1 MCAKLEKCYDN
12 AVLLCYNNLSNNKG
26 AKQHVFWKFYYQ
38 YGGNAA
44 GSIIG
49 YYITRTGSW
58 LCGILPGDNTAKAAG
73 RLTLNPLA
81 HLDPIGALM
90 MLIAG
95 FGWAKPV
102 PVNPFF
108 FKGNRTTGMMLVSLA
123 GPLVNLIVAYIAY
136 AVYVAGQ
143 GFYTVPFMNQFLNYC
158 IILNVFL
165 AVFNLIPI
173 PPLDG
178 SKILA
183 GFLPKQTAFKF
194 LTTMERYG
202 FVILMVLILFNITDM
217 IIQPIAYGILKFY
230 GWMLN
235 LIF

>member
-1 MCAKLEKCYDN
+1 MFFGSSITSMAATLL
-12 AVLLCYNNLSNNKG
+12 AVLLAITLHEL
-26 AKQHVFWKFYYQ
+26 AH
-38 YGGNAA
+38 
-44 GSIIG
+44 G
-49 YYITRTGSW
+49 YVAYC
-58 LCGILPGDNTAKAAG
+58 LGDNTAKAAG

-136 AVYVAGQ
+136 VVYVAGQ
-143 GFYTVPFMNQFLNYC
+143 GFYTVPFLNQFLNYC

-217 IIQPIAYGILKFY
+217 IIQPIAYGILNFY

>member
-1 MCAKLEKCYDN
+1 MFFGSSVTSMAATLL
-12 AVLLCYNNLSNNKG
+12 AVLLAITLHEL
-26 AKQHVFWKFYYQ
+26 AH
-38 YGGNAA
+38 
-44 GSIIG
+44 G
-49 YYITRTGSW
+49 YVAYC
-58 LCGILPGDNTAKAAG
+58 LGDNTAKAAG

-90 MLIAG
+90 MFIAG

-136 AVYVAGQ
+136 LIFVLGN
-143 GFYTVPFMNQFLNYC
+143 GFFDNAFMNLFLRTC
-158 IILNVFL
+158 VTLNIYL

-194 LTTMERYG
+194 LSTMEQYG
-202 FVILMVLILFNITDM
+202 FLILMVLILLNITDL
-217 IIQPIAYGILKFY
+217 IINPIYSGIIEFY
-230 GWMLN
+230 TWILN

>member
-1 MCAKLEKCYDN
+1 MFFGSSLTSMAATLL
-12 AVLLCYNNLSNNKG
+12 AVLLAITLHELAHGY
-26 AKQHVFWKFYYQ
+26 
-38 YGGNAA
+38 AA
-44 GSIIG
+44 
-49 YYITRTGSW
+49 YC
-58 LCGILPGDNTAKAAG
+58 LGDNTAKAAG
-73 RLTLNPLA
+73 RLTLNPIS

-123 GPLVNLIVAYIAY
+123 GPLTNLIVAYIAY
-136 AVYVAGQ
+136 ALWMALYGVINSVFVY
-143 GFYTVPFMNQFLNYC
+143 QFLSYC
-158 IILNVFL
+158 VILNIYF

-202 FVILMVLILFNITDM
+202 FVILMALILLNVTDL
-217 IIQPIAYGILKFY
+217 IIDPIYTGILNFY
-230 GWMLN
+230 TWILN

>member
-1 MCAKLEKCYDN
+1 MFFGSSITSLAATLL
-12 AVLLCYNNLSNNKG
+12 AVLLAITLHEL
-26 AKQHVFWKFYYQ
+26 AH
-38 YGGNAA
+38 
-44 GSIIG
+44 G
-49 YYITRTGSW
+49 YVAYC
-58 LCGILPGDNTAKAAG
+58 LGDNTAKAAG

-108 FKGNRTTGMMLVSLA
+108 FKGNRITGMMLVSVA

-136 AVYVAGQ
+136 AIYVAGH
-143 GFYTVPFMNQFLNYC
+143 GFYHIPFLYEFLNYC
-158 IILNVFL
+158 IMLNVYL

-194 LTTMERYG
+194 LNTMEQYG
-202 FVILMVLILFNITDM
+202 FLILMVLIILNIIDM
-217 IIQPIAYGILKFY
+217 FINPVANGILTFY
-230 GWMLN
+230 GWILN

>member
-1 MCAKLEKCYDN
+1 MFFGSSITSMAATLL
-12 AVLLCYNNLSNNKG
+12 AVLLAITLHEL
-26 AKQHVFWKFYYQ
+26 AH
-38 YGGNAA
+38 
-44 GSIIG
+44 G
-49 YYITRTGSW
+49 YVAYC
-58 LCGILPGDNTAKAAG
+58 LGDNTAKAAG

-102 PVNPFF
+102 PVHPFF

-136 AVYVAGQ
+136 LIFVLGN
-143 GFYTVPFMNQFLNYC
+143 GFFDNAFMNLFLRTC
-158 IILNVFL
+158 VTLNIYL

-194 LTTMERYG
+194 LSTMEQYG
-202 FVILMVLILFNITDM
+202 FLILMVLILLNITDL
-217 IIQPIAYGILKFY
+217 IINPIYSGIIKFY
-230 GWMLN
+230 TWILN

>member
-1 MCAKLEKCYDN
+1 MFFGSSITSMAATLL
-12 AVLLCYNNLSNNKG
+12 AVLLAITLHEL
-26 AKQHVFWKFYYQ
+26 AH
-38 YGGNAA
+38 
-44 GSIIG
+44 G
-49 YYITRTGSW
+49 YVAYC
-58 LCGILPGDNTAKAAG
+58 LGDNTAKAAG

-81 HLDPIGALM
+81 HLDPIGTLM

-143 GFYTVPFMNQFLNYC
+143 GFYTVPFLNQFLNYC

-217 IIQPIAYGILKFY
+217 IIQPIAYGILNFY

>member
-1 MCAKLEKCYDN
+1 MFFGSSITSMTATLL
-12 AVLLCYNNLSNNKG
+12 AVLLAITLHEL
-26 AKQHVFWKFYYQ
+26 AH
-38 YGGNAA
+38 
-44 GSIIG
+44 G
-49 YYITRTGSW
+49 YVAYC
-58 LCGILPGDNTAKAAG
+58 LGDNTAKAAG

-102 PVNPFF
+102 PINPFF

-143 GFYTVPFMNQFLNYC
+143 GFYTVPFLNQFLNYC

-217 IIQPIAYGILKFY
+217 IIQPIAYGILNFY

>member
-1 MCAKLEKCYDN
+1 MFFGSSITSMAATLL
-12 AVLLCYNNLSNNKG
+12 AVLLAITLHEL
-26 AKQHVFWKFYYQ
+26 AH
-38 YGGNAA
+38 
-44 GSIIG
+44 G
-49 YYITRTGSW
+49 YVAYC
-58 LCGILPGDNTAKAAG
+58 LGDNTAKAAG

-202 FVILMVLILFNITDM
+202 CVILMVLILFNITDM
-217 IIQPIAYGILKFY
+217 IIQPIAYGILNFY

>member
-1 MCAKLEKCYDN
+1 
-12 AVLLCYNNLSNNKG
+12 
-26 AKQHVFWKFYYQ
+26 
-38 YGGNAA
+38 
-44 GSIIG
+44 
-49 YYITRTGSW
+49 
-58 LCGILPGDNTAKAAG
+58 
-73 RLTLNPLA
+73 
-81 HLDPIGALM
+81 
-90 MLIAG
+90 
-95 FGWAKPV
+95 
-102 PVNPFF
+102 
-108 FKGNRTTGMMLVSLA
+108 MLVSLA

-143 GFYTVPFMNQFLNYC
+143 GFYTVPFLNQFLNYC

-217 IIQPIAYGILKFY
+217 IIQPIAYGILNFY

>member
-1 MCAKLEKCYDN
+1 MFFGSSVTSMTATLL
-12 AVLLCYNNLSNNKG
+12 AVLLAITLHEL
-26 AKQHVFWKFYYQ
+26 AH
-38 YGGNAA
+38 
-44 GSIIG
+44 G
-49 YYITRTGSW
+49 YVAYC
-58 LCGILPGDNTAKAAG
+58 LGDNTAKAAG

-143 GFYTVPFMNQFLNYC
+143 GFYTVPFLNQFLNYC

-217 IIQPIAYGILKFY
+217 IIQPIAYGILNFY

>member
-1 MCAKLEKCYDN
+1 MFFGSSITSMAATLL
-12 AVLLCYNNLSNNKG
+12 AVLLAITLHEL
-26 AKQHVFWKFYYQ
+26 AH
-38 YGGNAA
+38 
-44 GSIIG
+44 G
-49 YYITRTGSW
+49 YVAYC
-58 LCGILPGDNTAKAAG
+58 LGDNTAKAAG

-123 GPLVNLIVAYIAY
+123 GPLVNLVVAYIAY

-217 IIQPIAYGILKFY
+217 IIQPIAYGILNFY
-230 GWMLN
+230 GWILN

>member
-1 MCAKLEKCYDN
+1 MFFGSSITSMAATLL
-12 AVLLCYNNLSNNKG
+12 AVLLAITLHEL
-26 AKQHVFWKFYYQ
+26 AH
-38 YGGNAA
+38 
-44 GSIIG
+44 G
-49 YYITRTGSW
+49 YVAYC
-58 LCGILPGDNTAKAAG
+58 LGDNTAKAAG

-136 AVYVAGQ
+136 AIYVAGQ

-217 IIQPIAYGILKFY
+217 IIQPIAYGILNFY

>member
-1 MCAKLEKCYDN
+1 MFFGSSITSMAATLL
-12 AVLLCYNNLSNNKG
+12 AVLLAITLHEL
-26 AKQHVFWKFYYQ
+26 AH
-38 YGGNAA
+38 
-44 GSIIG
+44 G
-49 YYITRTGSW
+49 YVAYC
-58 LCGILPGDNTAKAAG
+58 LGDNTAKAAG

-202 FVILMVLILFNITDM
+202 FVILMMLILFNITDM
-217 IIQPIAYGILKFY
+217 IIQPIAYGILNFY

>member
-1 MCAKLEKCYDN
+1 MFFGSSITSMAATLL
-12 AVLLCYNNLSNNKG
+12 AVLLAITLHEL
-26 AKQHVFWKFYYQ
+26 AH
-38 YGGNAA
+38 
-44 GSIIG
+44 G
-49 YYITRTGSW
+49 YVAYC
-58 LCGILPGDNTAKAAG
+58 LGDNTAKAAG

-143 GFYTVPFMNQFLNYC
+143 GFYTVPFLNQFLNYC

-217 IIQPIAYGILKFY
+217 IIQPIAYGILNFY
-230 GWMLN
+230 GWILN

>member
-1 MCAKLEKCYDN
+1 MFFGSSVTSMAATLL
-12 AVLLCYNNLSNNKG
+12 AVLLAITLHEL
-26 AKQHVFWKFYYQ
+26 AH
-38 YGGNAA
+38 
-44 GSIIG
+44 G
-49 YYITRTGSW
+49 YVAYC
-58 LCGILPGDNTAKAAG
+58 LGDNTAKAAG

-90 MLIAG
+90 MFIAG

-136 AVYVAGQ
+136 LIFVLGN
-143 GFYTVPFMNQFLNYC
+143 GFFDNAFMNLFLRTC
-158 IILNVFL
+158 VTLNIYL

-194 LTTMERYG
+194 LSTMEQYG
-202 FVILMVLILFNITDM
+202 FIILMVLILLNITDL
-217 IIQPIAYGILKFY
+217 IINPIYSGIIKFY
-230 GWMLN
+230 TWILN

>member
-1 MCAKLEKCYDN
+1 MFFGSSVTSMAATLL
-12 AVLLCYNNLSNNKG
+12 AVLLAITLHEL
-26 AKQHVFWKFYYQ
+26 AH
-38 YGGNAA
+38 
-44 GSIIG
+44 G
-49 YYITRTGSW
+49 YVAYC
-58 LCGILPGDNTAKAAG
+58 LGDNTAKAAG

-90 MLIAG
+90 MLVAG

-108 FKGNRTTGMMLVSLA
+108 FKGNRTRGMMLVSLA

-136 AVYVAGQ
+136 MIYVIGN
-143 GFYTVPFMNQFLNYC
+143 GFFQVPFLNIFLNYC
-158 IILNVFL
+158 IILNVYL

-183 GFLPKQTAFKF
+183 GFLPKQTAYQF
-194 LTTMERYG
+194 LNTMERYG
-202 FVILMVLILFNITDM
+202 FLILMVLILLNITDLF
-217 IIQPIAYGILKFY
+217 INPIANAILHFY
-230 GWMLN
+230 GWFLN

>member
-1 MCAKLEKCYDN
+1 MFFGSSVTSMAATLL
-12 AVLLCYNNLSNNKG
+12 AVLLAITLHEL
-26 AKQHVFWKFYYQ
+26 AH
-38 YGGNAA
+38 
-44 GSIIG
+44 G
-49 YYITRTGSW
+49 YVAYC
-58 LCGILPGDNTAKAAG
+58 LGDNTAKAAG

-90 MLIAG
+90 MFIAG

-136 AVYVAGQ
+136 LIFVLGN
-143 GFYTVPFMNQFLNYC
+143 GFFDNAFMNLFLRTC
-158 IILNVFL
+158 VTLNIYL

-194 LTTMERYG
+194 LSTMEQYG
-202 FVILMVLILFNITDM
+202 FLILMALILLDITDL
-217 IIQPIAYGILKFY
+217 IINPIYSGIIKFY
-230 GWMLN
+230 TWILN

>member
-1 MCAKLEKCYDN
+1 MFSRLQSWFNYLTTDPVGFIVYAFYT
-12 AVLLCYNNLSNNKG
+12 AATVLLSLMLHEV
-26 AKQHVFWKFYYQ
+26 AH
-38 YGGNAA
+38 
-44 GSIIG
+44 G
-49 YYITRTGSW
+49 YVALR
-58 LCGILPGDNTAKAAG
+58 CGDPTAKWMG
-73 RLTLNPLA
+73 RLTLDPRK
-81 HLDPIGALM
+81 HLEPIGTVS
-90 MLIAG
+90 MLLLG

-143 GFYTVPFMNQFLNYC
+143 GFYTVPFLNQFLNYC

-217 IIQPIAYGILKFY
+217 IIQPIAYGILNFY

>member
-1 MCAKLEKCYDN
+1 MFFGSSITSMAATLL
-12 AVLLCYNNLSNNKG
+12 AVLLAITLHEL
-26 AKQHVFWKFYYQ
+26 AH
-38 YGGNAA
+38 
-44 GSIIG
+44 G
-49 YYITRTGSW
+49 YVAYC
-58 LCGILPGDNTAKAAG
+58 LGDNTAKAAG

-123 GPLVNLIVAYIAY
+123 GPLVNLVVAYIAY

-143 GFYTVPFMNQFLNYC
+143 GFYTVPFLNQFLNYC

-194 LTTMERYG
+194 LSTMEQYG
-202 FVILMVLILFNITDM
+202 FLILMALILLDITDL
-217 IIQPIAYGILKFY
+217 IINPIYSGIIKFY
-230 GWMLN
+230 TWILN

>member
-1 MCAKLEKCYDN
+1 MFFGSSITSMAATLL
-12 AVLLCYNNLSNNKG
+12 AVLLAITLHEL
-26 AKQHVFWKFYYQ
+26 AH
-38 YGGNAA
+38 
-44 GSIIG
+44 G
-49 YYITRTGSW
+49 YVAYC
-58 LCGILPGDNTAKAAG
+58 LGDNTAKVAG
-73 RLTLNPLA
+73 RLTLNPIA

-123 GPLVNLIVAYIAY
+123 GPLVNLMVAYIAY
-136 AVYVAGQ
+136 TIFVAGN
-143 GFYTVPFMNQFLNYC
+143 GFFNVPFMNQFLNYC
-158 IILNVFL
+158 VILNVYL

-183 GFLPKQTAFKF
+183 GFFPKQTAFKF
-194 LTTMERYG
+194 LTTMEQYG
-202 FVILMVLILFNITDM
+202 FLILMVLILFNITDLF
-217 IIQPIAYGILKFY
+217 IGPIASGILDFY
-230 GWMLN
+230 TWILN

>member
-1 MCAKLEKCYDN
+1 MFFGSSITSMAATLL
-12 AVLLCYNNLSNNKG
+12 AVLLAITLHEL
-26 AKQHVFWKFYYQ
+26 AH
-38 YGGNAA
+38 
-44 GSIIG
+44 G
-49 YYITRTGSW
+49 YVAYC
-58 LCGILPGDNTAKAAG
+58 LGDNTAKAAG

-123 GPLVNLIVAYIAY
+123 GPLVNLVVAYIAY

-158 IILNVFL
+158 IILNAFL

-217 IIQPIAYGILKFY
+217 IIQPIAYGILNFY

>member
-1 MCAKLEKCYDN
+1 MFFGSSITSMAATLL
-12 AVLLCYNNLSNNKG
+12 AVLLAITLHEL
-26 AKQHVFWKFYYQ
+26 AH
-38 YGGNAA
+38 
-44 GSIIG
+44 G
-49 YYITRTGSW
+49 YVAYC
-58 LCGILPGDNTAKAAG
+58 LGDNTAKAAG

-123 GPLVNLIVAYIAY
+123 GPLVNLVVAYIAY

-143 GFYTVPFMNQFLNYC
+143 GFYTVSFMNQFLNYC

>member
-1 MCAKLEKCYDN
+1 MFFGSSITSMAATLL
-12 AVLLCYNNLSNNKG
+12 AVLLAITLHEL
-26 AKQHVFWKFYYQ
+26 AH
-38 YGGNAA
+38 
-44 GSIIG
+44 G
-49 YYITRTGSW
+49 YVAYC
-58 LCGILPGDNTAKAAG
+58 LGDNTAKAAG

-217 IIQPIAYGILKFY
+217 IIQPIAYGILNFY
-230 GWMLN
+230 GWILN

>member
-1 MCAKLEKCYDN
+1 MFFGSSVTSMAATLL
-12 AVLLCYNNLSNNKG
+12 AVLLAITLHEL
-26 AKQHVFWKFYYQ
+26 AH
-38 YGGNAA
+38 
-44 GSIIG
+44 G
-49 YYITRTGSW
+49 YVAYC
-58 LCGILPGDNTAKAAG
+58 LGDNTAKAAG

-90 MLIAG
+90 MFIAG

-136 AVYVAGQ
+136 LIFVLGN
-143 GFYTVPFMNQFLNYC
+143 GFFDNAFMNLFLRTC
-158 IILNVFL
+158 VTLNIYL

-194 LTTMERYG
+194 LSTMEQYG
-202 FVILMVLILFNITDM
+202 FLILMALIFLNITDL
-217 IIQPIAYGILKFY
+217 IINPIYSGIIKFY
-230 GWMLN
+230 TWILN